1 MVYRYPGSQKDEP
14 VIEGR
19 YELGQRVLIID
30 DIISTGGSIL
40 ETAEALREAGLLV
53 TDAVVLV
60 DRQLGAVERLK
71 PHGINLISIL
81 GVEQLLNYLVSVG
94 KINTDSHRRSMELSP
109 EPRPRRPWRLVRRWT
124 IALALALAAPL
135 SCGDDDDDE
144 DAVEVSSPLPGI
156 GSGCG

>member
-1 MVYRYPGSQKDEP
+1 MPFGGLNLAAALFLNGHIPMVYRYPGSQKDEP

-60 DRQLGAVERLK
+60 DRQLGAVEN
-71 PHGINLISIL
+71 G
-81 GVEQLLNYLVSVG
+81 
-94 KINTDSHRRSMELSP
+94 
-109 EPRPRRPWRLVRRWT
+109 
-124 IALALALAAPL
+124 
-135 SCGDDDDDE
+135 
-144 DAVEVSSPLPGI
+144 
-156 GSGCG
+156 